1 MWTQQS
7 IGQWLSLLLAPAQ
20 LHELLSRHRVQ
31 GNLAQN
37 AEQPFAGLSRFWQQQ
52 IPKAPDAYIETTL
65 RWLEED
71 DRHFLLTRA
80 CADYPEAL
88 THIHRPPWLLF
99 GKGDKSLLDK
109 PQLAVV
115 GSRRASHYGLQ
126 HATQL
131 TADLTRCGWAICSG
145 MALGIDSAAHHAA
158 LEQGADTIAVLGC
171 GPDICYP
178 PRARELYREI
188 GDKGVLISEFIPGTS
203 ARSDHFLRR
212 NRIITGLSQG
222 VLVVEASIRSG
233 SLVTARLA
241 LEQNRNVYAL
251 PGPVTQ
257 SSYRGNHQLIQ
268 EGAILVTCAQ
278 DILAE
283 LPALQGAM
291 ELPEN
296 IENRSKVVSTGL
308 ANQQMLANVGFETT
322 SIDSLVERTC
332 LPVASVM
339 NQLISLELDGWVTA
353 VPGGYV
359 RVRRE

>member
-1 MWTQQS
+1 MWTSQS
-7 IGQWLSLLLAPAQ
+7 VAQWLSLLLAPAQ
-20 LHELLSRHRVQ
+20 LHQLLSKHLLQ

-37 AEQPFAGLSRFWQQQ
+37 AEQPFAGLSKFWQQQ
-52 IPKAPDAYIETTL
+52 IPKVPDAYVQATL
-65 RWLEED
+65 NWLDED
-71 DRHFLLTRA
+71 EQHFMLTRA
-80 CADYPEAL
+80 CSAYPEAL
-88 THIHRPPWLLF
+88 THIQNPPWLLF
-99 GKGDKSLLDK
+99 GKGEKNILDK

-115 GSRRASHYGLQ
+115 GSRRASPYGLQ
-126 HATQL
+126 HATQI
-131 TADLTRCGWAICSG
+131 TAELTRSGWAICSG
-145 MALGIDSAAHHAA
+145 MALGIDSAAHKSA

-178 PRARELYREI
+178 PRARDLHREI

-212 NRIITGLSQG
+212 NRIISGLSQG
-222 VLVVEASIRSG
+222 VLVVEAGIRSG

-241 LEQNRNVYAL
+241 LEQNRNIYAL

-268 EGAILVTCAQ
+268 EGAILVTCAK
-278 DILAE
+278 DMLAE
-283 LPALQGAM
+283 LPALQGSLQ
-291 ELPEN
+291 LPEN
-296 IENRSKVVSTGL
+296 VQNRSKMASTGL